1 MRISIITVAYN
12 SAATIKETLAS
23 VCNQVYKNKEHIII
37 DGKSRDNTVKIIK
50 NFNSKDIFMIS
61 EKDEG
66 IYYAMNKGINFAKGD
81 IIGILN
87 SDDFYASNQV
97 LSSVIKIFC
106 ENPLIDACYSDL
118 VLVDPIKTSK
128 IIRYWKSNQ
137 FKSGAFSKGWCP
149 AHPTFFVRRS
159 VYERFGVFNLNYH
172 IASDVELMMRFLE
185 VHKINTKYI
194 PEIWVKQ
201 RVGGTS
207 NKNLK
212 NILKSNKEI
221 IFALKYHA
229 LPINIFY
236 FFICKLFSRTKQFFF
251 KPAL

>member
-12 SAATIKETLAS
+12 SAATIQETLAS
-23 VCNQVYKNKEHIII
+23 VFNQVYKNKEHIII

-87 SDDFYASNQV
+87 SDDFYTSNQV
-97 LSSVIKIFC
+97 LSSVIKIFY

-221 IFALKYHA
+221 IFALKDHA
-229 LPINIFY
+229 LPINFLFFY
-236 FFICKLFSRTKQFFF
+236 LQAFFSN
-251 KPAL
+251 

>member
-23 VCNQVYKNKEHIII
+23 VFNQFYKNKEHIII

-50 NFNSKDIFMIS
+50 NFSSKDIFMIS

-87 SDDFYASNQV
+87 SDDFYTSNQV

-221 IFALKYHA
+221 IFALKDHA
-229 LPINIFY
+229 LPINFFY